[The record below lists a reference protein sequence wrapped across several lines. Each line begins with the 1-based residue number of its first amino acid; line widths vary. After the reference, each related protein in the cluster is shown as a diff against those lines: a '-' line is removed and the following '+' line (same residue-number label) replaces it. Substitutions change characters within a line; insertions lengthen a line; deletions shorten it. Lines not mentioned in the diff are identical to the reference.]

1 MHLCASACQERAPS
15 GFSVVFGCCR
25 MSGMYGGRRGGRTAA
40 RDVFVLDSGDRAAE
54 PDFGWITSA
63 LWFSS
68 GMKSSLSAPRS
79 LSLSRS
85 LALSAISLALT
96 VTQAHVQHR
105 ARTWFAACIGHTTAR
120 QGRAKGYNCLRDSQE
135 SGDSHLL
142 ATPTV
147 R

>member
-1 MHLCASACQERAPS
+1 
-15 GFSVVFGCCR
+15 
-25 MSGMYGGRRGGRTAA
+25 MYIYIYRIAA

-85 LALSAISLALT
+85 LALSLSLQSL
-96 VTQAHVQHR
+96 
-105 ARTWFAACIGHTTAR
+105 
-120 QGRAKGYNCLRDSQE
+120 S
-135 SGDSHLL
+135 
-142 ATPTV
+142 P
-147 R
+147 